1 MAAAARGARVIERH
15 FTLDKSWK
23 GSDHRCSLDPVELS
37 LMCHHLKQKAEF
49 LRLKEVFNKDEMNEI
64 NESVANTC
72 KKVLESEQS
81 CISKLGKTLVARRD
95 IPPNTI
101 ISSKVRRTK
110 LSFLS

>member
-1 MAAAARGARVIERH
+1 
-15 FTLDKSWK
+15 
-23 GSDHRCSLDPVELS
+23 
-37 LMCHHLKQKAEF
+37 
-49 LRLKEVFNKDEMNEI
+49 MNEI

-95 IPPNTI
+95 IPPDTI
-101 ISSKVRRTK
+101 ISSEVRRTK